1 MSADDLQMIAVNFPE
16 AAMKSQMGIGGLSMI
31 QAYEK
36 YKDALLSIGEIR
48 IWSMDQHLSAY
59 EENMV
64 MKTRRK

>member
-1 MSADDLQMIAVNFPE
+1 
-16 AAMKSQMGIGGLSMI
+16 MI

-36 YKDALLSIGEIR
+36 YKDALLSIGKIR

-64 MKTRRK
+64 MKTGRK

>member
-36 YKDALLSIGEIR
+36 YKDALLSIGKIT

-64 MKTRRK
+64 MKTGRK

>member
-16 AAMKSQMGIGGLSMI
+16 AAMKSQMGIGGLSMM

-36 YKDALLSIGEIR
+36 YKDALLSIGKIR